1 MGLGSSSRRLMK
13 RSKDVCVCGAAA
25 PSLTINPYSK
35 YAAGL
40 FSYWQQSHDAMQ
52 CSDESST
59 ESCIIIRW
67 FASGADAR
75 SGTYFRSTLIQHP
88 TKGQVRHATTQTHTE
103 ERNAHVFVFPNNQ
116 LRAPDK

>member
-40 FSYWQQSHDAMQ
+40 FSHWQQSHDAMQ

-59 ESCIIIRW
+59 ESCIIHQVGLRL
-67 FASGADAR
+67 AR
-75 SGTYFRSTLIQHP
+75 TREAAHTLGTP
-88 TKGQVRHATTQTHTE
+88 
-103 ERNAHVFVFPNNQ
+103 
-116 LRAPDK
+116 